1 MDERIL
7 ERVRRLLAI
16 AHDEAASP
24 NEQMIAL
31 ERAQRLI
38 DRHAIEQW
46 ELERG
51 DPGRREPVT
60 ERRIPMEPSP
70 VNRLMNELLATV
82 AHANRCRSSYEWYK
96 ARNGRPVIE
105 SVTLYGTRADIENA
119 ETIWTGME
127 TSRALMWR
135 IHARRTPNAKENAAF
150 RDGYY
155 NGFAHEI
162 ARRYAALER
171 DMGSTT
177 TGTELILARRR
188 AVDEYMDTLTWSDAR
203 PRFRK
208 HRVSRAA
215 YRMGTQD
222 AANQQLG
229 LKQAPGNTGARTVT
243 DGRDTAAVI

>member
-1 MDERIL
+1 MGERIP

-31 ERAQRLI
+31 ERAQKLI

-46 ELERG
+46 ELERD

-70 VNRLMNELLATV
+70 VNRLMIELLATV
-82 AHANRCRSSYEWYK
+82 AHANRCRSSYRWYK
-96 ARNGRPVIE
+96 ARNGRPVVE
-105 SVTLYGTRADIENA
+105 SVILYGTRADIDNA

-135 IHARRTPNAKENAAF
+135 IRARRTPNAKENAAF

-162 ARRYAALER
+162 ARRYAMLEHELNSTST
-171 DMGSTT
+171 GS
-177 TGTELILARRR
+177 ELVLARRR
-188 AVDEYMDTLTWSDAR
+188 AVDEYMDSMSWSTER
-203 PRFRK
+203 PRFARN
-208 HRVSRAA
+208 RVSRAA

-222 AANQQLG
+222 AARQQLG